1 MNKSMVVAKA
11 DLKMAMQ
18 VRFVKFGI
26 IMAASF
32 GPLMAI
38 LLFGAL
44 IIMGIPAAFFVEL
57 ISILGSTITIMLA
70 IFAIIPS
77 TMISANALVGEREQ
91 RTLEPLLCTPLT
103 DQELLYG
110 KLLSSAIP
118 CLAILVSSVL
128 ITMVASI
135 GTSIYLG
142 LGIVI
147 VPDLPGLVLLFV
159 GVPFTILAV
168 VAVMILIS
176 GKVSRVYEAYQMT
189 GAIVLIFIFPMMVP
203 WFSIDPVTGLIDQNL
218 VWITNIITIMIS
230 VVLFAITWTLA
241 VKQFNRDK
249 MVSLV

>member
-1 MNKSMVVAKA
+1 MNKSMIVAKA
-11 DLKMAMQ
+11 DLKMAMK
-18 VRFVKFGI
+18 VRFVKYGL
-26 IMAASF
+26 IMAGAF

-38 LLFGAL
+38 LLFGSF
-44 IIMGIPAAFFVEL
+44 IVIGIPPEEFAIL
-57 ISILGSTITIMLA
+57 ISILGSTLAIMLA
-70 IFAIIPS
+70 IFSIIPS

-118 CLAILVSSVL
+118 CLAILVGSVL
-128 ITMVASI
+128 ITLVA
-135 GTSIYLG
+135 GFATSFYLG
-142 LGIVI
+142 LGIMMVLTL
-147 VPDLPGLVLLFV
+147 PDLVLLFV

-189 GAIVLIFIFPMMVP
+189 GAVVLIFIIPMMVP
-203 WFSIDPVTGLIDQNL
+203 WISIDPVTGLVDQNL

-230 VVLFAITWTLA
+230 IALFAVTWILA

-249 MVSLV
+249 MVSMA